1 MTDCAAIEK
10 VLPRHLA
17 DPDDA
22 VAAHLESCAAC
33 RARRDALEASLSRFA
48 ALPRVEPPAR
58 VWEAIEEG
66 LAREAVKPP
75 SPATAAAPP
84 PRRRWAWL
92 VPAWGMAAA
101 ALVMIVVLFTGP
113 RTVRHMAGTA
123 EYETKGRE
131 LRIETPQGTIVA
143 TATRVW
149 VDVADAA
156 HVDVR
161 ILEGSANVGGSDAKD
176 GAWVTLSP
184 GGARSTGTAAEFAKF
199 VREREQ
205 ARRAGRAFSKNPYAY
220 IYFAPTGY
228 RTAAEAL
235 SACAAV
241 RMKLDAAKESALRDA
256 FMIAAAAGAREG
268 LPKTWLAFD
277 VDDLPR
283 RASGA
288 SSLRIKRELVARVT
302 PLLDATQL
310 HTLRE
315 ALEDDDDDDEDGEDD

>member
-22 VAAHLESCAAC
+22 VAAHLESCGSC

-48 ALPRVEPPAR
+48 ALPRSEPPAR

-75 SPATAAAPP
+75 STAPAAAPVT
-84 PRRRWAWL
+84 RRRWAWL
-92 VPAWGMAAA
+92 VPAWGLAAA
-101 ALVMIVVLFTGP
+101 ALVMFAVLFTGP
-113 RTVRHMAGTA
+113 RTVRHMTGTA

-143 TATRVW
+143 QTARVW

-161 ILEGSANVGGSDAKD
+161 ILEGAANVGGAGAKD

-184 GGARSTGTAAEFAKF
+184 AGAKVGGDYAKF
-199 VREREQ
+199 VRERGQ
-205 ARRAGRAFSKNPYAY
+205 ARRAGRDFPKNPLVYV
-220 IYFAPTGY
+220 YFRPGDY

-235 SACAAV
+235 AACTAA

-256 FMIAAAAGAREG
+256 FMVTAAAGAREG
-268 LPKTWLAFD
+268 LPKTWMAFD

-283 RASGA
+283 GASGA
-288 SSLRIKRELVARVT
+288 SSLRLKRELVARVT
-302 PLLDATQL
+302 PLLDAAQIR
-310 HTLRE
+310 TLRE
-315 ALEDDDDDDEDGEDD
+315 ALEDDDDDDDEDEDEDD